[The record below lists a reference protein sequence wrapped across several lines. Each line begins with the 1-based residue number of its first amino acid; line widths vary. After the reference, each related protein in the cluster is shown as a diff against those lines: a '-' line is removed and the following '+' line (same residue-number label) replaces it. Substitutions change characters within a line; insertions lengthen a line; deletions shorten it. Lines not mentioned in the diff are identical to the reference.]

1 MLWRNVEDRDKLEA
15 GRWRSSW
22 SWGTGTI
29 WRQGGG
35 DGGGGGGGDR
45 GGGGGRGQTGGR
57 EGLAV
62 LGRKPPLGSDH
73 FRHWLGAAKPM
84 LKVQSSLCLLFE
96 NRHFLPF

>member
-1 MLWRNVEDRDKLEA
+1 MWR
-15 GRWRSSW
+15 
-22 SWGTGTI
+22 TGTN

-57 EGLAV
+57 EVLAV